1 MPYRRRRR
9 CESQRSDRSGGV
21 AKGKR
26 GEGGR
31 QPLCTGDSC
40 SGKERWESALRQWAP
55 LDRRPARTRLPARPS
70 TPLCG
75 VFSRRPP
82 ARNSL
87 PPPCPGKKRRRAD
100 KKGLPAPP
108 CGGTMIMWL
117 DRAIPA
123 DRPPADAPET
133 AARPSGNP
141 ERKSREAPRERQPKA
156 TAQGGTPGA
165 TVPERENPPEAGAI
179 LRKEHRYGRQSQ
191 SQTNPV
197 DPKTGGVR
205 RSWRAP
211 SLNDRRHSHDRSRVA
226 AA

>member
-1 MPYRRRRR
+1 MQEGEESEPRSRRTRVFA
-9 CESQRSDRSGGV
+9 G
-21 AKGKR
+21 
-26 GEGGR
+26 
-31 QPLCTGDSC
+31 
-40 SGKERWESALRQWAP
+40 GKERWESSMRQQEALDRQLTRTKFSRSSSCAALRRFFLPA
-55 LDRRPARTRLPARPS
+55 PARD
-70 TPLCG
+70 
-75 VFSRRPP
+75 
-82 ARNSL
+82 SL

-156 TAQGGTPGA
+156 TAQGGTLGA

>member
-1 MPYRRRRR
+1 MQEGEESEPRSRRTRVFA
-9 CESQRSDRSGGV
+9 G
-21 AKGKR
+21 
-26 GEGGR
+26 
-31 QPLCTGDSC
+31 
-40 SGKERWESALRQWAP
+40 GKERWESALRQWAP

-108 CGGTMIMWL
+108 RGGTMILWL

-123 DRPPADAPET
+123 GGPPADAPET
-133 AARPSGNP
+133 AARPSGDP
-141 ERKSREAPRERQPKA
+141 VWKSGAAPRKRQPQA
-156 TAQGGTPGA
+156 TARSGRSGRRTS
-165 TVPERENPPEAGAI
+165 PEAGAI

>member
-1 MPYRRRRR
+1 MQEGEESEPRSRRTRVFA
-9 CESQRSDRSGGV
+9 G
-21 AKGKR
+21 
-26 GEGGR
+26 
-31 QPLCTGDSC
+31 
-40 SGKERWESALRQWAP
+40 GKERWESALRQWAP

-75 VFSRRPP
+75 VFFCRPP
-82 ARNSL
+82 RAIPFRRFVR
-87 PPPCPGKKRRRAD
+87 KKRRRAD

-141 ERKSREAPRERQPKA
+141 ERKSREAPRERQPKV

-211 SLNDRRHSHDRSRVA
+211 SLNDRRHSHDRSRA
-226 AA
+226 AAA

>member
-1 MPYRRRRR
+1 MGCRRGRNQSRGRGVREFLQGEKSVGKAR
-9 CESQRSDRSGGV
+9 CGN
-21 AKGKR
+21 
-26 GEGGR
+26 
-31 QPLCTGDSC
+31 
-40 SGKERWESALRQWAP
+40 
-55 LDRRPARTRLPARPS
+55 RRPLIDNRHGQSFPARP
-70 TPLCG
+70 PAPPCG
-75 VFSRRPP
+75 AFFCRPP
-82 ARNSL
+82 RAIPFRRFVR
-87 PPPCPGKKRRRAD
+87 KKRRRAD